1 VAGNGWFLARGA
13 ADTGLWKAVS
23 RGWRGPWCANPAHP
37 AARRRAYGAF
47 ASPRNPGLR
56 ADPAARIADSVPF
69 SSAAAQL
76 QKLTFRN

>member
-1 VAGNGWFLARGA
+1 MVWACGRPFPVAGAARGV
-13 ADTGLWKAVS
+13 LIQLP
-23 RGWRGPWCANPAHP
+23 RYLCRP